1 MGEREI
7 KKIVVDFFFFLREG
21 RGCNS
26 DSQRRSDKS
35 LIIGGRKEK
44 VDGMANDLQWS
55 NSVQPAPELQR
66 GCSVHA
72 VRLHR
77 ELTKGNGPCPS
88 SPDNLSSRQDI

>member
-7 KKIVVDFFFFLREG
+7 KKIVVDFFFLREG

-44 VDGMANDLQWS
+44 VDGMEKDLQWS